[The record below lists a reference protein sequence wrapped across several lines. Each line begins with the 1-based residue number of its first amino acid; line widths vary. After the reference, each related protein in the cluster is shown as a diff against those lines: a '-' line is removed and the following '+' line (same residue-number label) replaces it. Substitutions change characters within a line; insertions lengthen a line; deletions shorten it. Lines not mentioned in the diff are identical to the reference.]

1 MQNILRIAYLEIFG
15 NCPVF
20 AVLIPATLGIP
31 IVLCLLRCTRLED
44 IEQMYAFW
52 ISFVLVPPW
61 RKLKDKNDEKLIV
74 SKIGNADK
82 PRNCFD
88 SKPIL

>member
-15 NCPVF
+15 NCLVF

-44 IEQMYAFW
+44 VEQMYVF
-52 ISFVLVPPW
+52 L
-61 RKLKDKNDEKLIV
+61 DKFCLSSSLEKAQ
-74 SKIGNADK
+74 GQE
-82 PRNCFD
+82 R
-88 SKPIL
+88 